1 MAAFAS
7 ILIKLSQL
15 IYDTLKTTNVDQN
28 AVQKQNCLHDYYF
41 HKSSIW
47 IDLLQEQK
55 FGYCYQYHWKC

>member
-47 IDLLQEQK
+47 IDLLQ
-55 FGYCYQYHWKC
+55 